1 MAYSRSTGISVWGRI
16 ADYLFGRNSLIGIAS
31 LMLLAISG
39 YATWSGM
46 NDFIVGV
53 SQSPVAARGR
63 EIVGGLSITNSM
75 LVIAIVVALTFLMW
89 LALRETFAAKRALRD
104 RLLTFPLYLFLAL
117 WSIGFG
123 YGFWWSLIAGEE
135 ATRSSLSGLQE
146 DARDSANAIAARL
159 DAVKVQLDSVV
170 SWSEGQMAREES
182 SGGSCGVSSG
192 AGRGPLYNAR
202 RSVRDSIASL
212 RDNVATAW
220 ILPVQEDVE
229 KLKQAASQ
237 LAGETVA
244 ERQQAFEATAA
255 RIRGTARSIAARS
268 NELGRSTA
276 TEMRA
281 IASAV
286 AVAPRQPGFTC
297 HDPILAQR
305 LNQAAEQAEQPAVL
319 NLRDASFSEGPA
331 GVANAVK
338 ALWENMGSYA
348 GSLWRYVTTGGS
360 VSGDSTD
367 TGRAITG
374 RDLIALLA
382 TLGIDLGL
390 FVLTAL
396 NPPPPERKRFAP
408 ETVRQIRDAM
418 RTAAA
423 RAPGTDIEWVRKHF
437 LHHYKDSYFVIPNLY
452 SADPDVPGEADKALA
467 MNQLSGVL
475 DDLGL
480 IRWPHRRPWWQ
491 FWGKDEL
498 DRLREEE
505 SLSSKSALVEARKQ
519 WMKDNPRGYSEEEQ
533 KQFLSVKD
541 IRNHGVF
548 SKADRMLQN
557 AGWSPHAR
565 NDIEVFVFEDVEG
578 LTPLLDALND
588 MQLDADAGS
597 ANEKT
602 PAPPAST

>member
-1 MAYSRSTGISVWGRI
+1 MASAAKSDNRTWSRASE
-16 ADYLFGRNSLIGIAS
+16 YLFGRNTLIGVAS
-31 LMLLAISG
+31 LMLLVISG

-46 NDFIVGV
+46 ADFIIGV
-53 SQSPVAARGR
+53 SQSPASAHGR
-63 EIVGGLSITNSM
+63 EIVGGLSVSNEI

-104 RLLTFPLYLFLAL
+104 RLLTLPLYLFLAL

-135 ATRSSLSGLQE
+135 ATRTGLAGLQE
-146 DARDSANAIAARL
+146 DARDAATTVAARIS
-159 DAVKVQLDSVV
+159 AVKLQLDSVV
-170 SWSEGQMAREES
+170 SWSDSQMAREET
-182 SGGSCGVSSG
+182 SGGSCGVTSG

-202 RSVRDSIASL
+202 RSVRDGIASL
-212 RDNVATAW
+212 RDNVTTAW
-220 ILPVQEDVE
+220 IEPVQADLE

-237 LAGETVA
+237 LSGDTVA
-244 ERQQAFEATAA
+244 ERQQAFEAAAA
-255 RIRGTARSIAARS
+255 RIRGSARAIAARS

-281 IASAV
+281 IATTV
-286 AVAPRQPGFTC
+286 AVPPKQPGFSC
-297 HDPILAQR
+297 YDPTLAQR
-305 LNQAAEQAEQPAVL
+305 LNQAAEQAGEPAVL
-319 NLRDASFSEGPA
+319 NLRDASFNEGPA

-338 ALWENMGSYA
+338 SLWENMGAYA
-348 GSLWRYVTTGGS
+348 GSLVSYVASGGG
-360 VSGDSTD
+360 VSGDSTV

-396 NPPPPERKRFAP
+396 NPPRPERKRFAP
-408 ETVRQIRDAM
+408 ETVSQIQDAM

-423 RAPGTDIEWVRKHF
+423 RAPGADIEWVRKHF
-437 LHHYKDSYFVIPNLY
+437 LHHFKDSYFIIPNLY
-452 SADPDVPGEADKALA
+452 SADPDTPGEADKALA

-480 IRWPHRRPWWQ
+480 IRWPNRRKRWQ
-491 FWGKDEL
+491 FWKKDEL
-498 DRLREEE
+498 DILLEEE
-505 SLSSKSALVEARKQ
+505 SLSSKSALVEARKI
-519 WMKDNPRGYSEEEQ
+519 WMKDNPRGYTEEEQ
-533 KQFLSVKD
+533 AEFLAVKD

-548 SKADRMLQN
+548 SKADRMLEN
-557 AGWSPHAR
+557 AGWSKHAR

-588 MQLDADAGS
+588 MRLAGAPGVAAAAATS
-597 ANEKT
+597 AEAKG
-602 PAPPAST
+602 

>member
-1 MAYSRSTGISVWGRI
+1 MADSRTTGISVWGRI

-31 LMLLAISG
+31 LMLLVISG

-53 SQSPVAARGR
+53 SQSPAAARGR
-63 EIVGGLSITNSM
+63 EIVGGLSVTNSM
-75 LVIAIVVALTFLMW
+75 LVIAIVIALTFLMW
-89 LALRETFAAKRALRD
+89 LALRESFAAKRAFRD
-104 RLLTFPLYLFLAL
+104 RILTLPLYLFLAL

-159 DAVKVQLDSVV
+159 DAVKIQLDSVV

-182 SGGSCGVSSG
+182 SGGSCGVASG

-212 RDNVATAW
+212 RDNVTTAW
-220 ILPVQEDVE
+220 IGPVQQDVE

-255 RIRGTARSIAARS
+255 RIRGTARAIAARS

-281 IASAV
+281 IASTV
-286 AVAPRQPGFTC
+286 GVAPRQPGFTC
-297 HDPILAQR
+297 HDPTLAQR
-305 LNQAAEQAEQPAVL
+305 LNQAAEQADEPAVL

-348 GSLWRYVTTGGS
+348 GSLWRYVVSGGS

-396 NPPPPERKRFAP
+396 NPPPAERKRFAS

-418 RTAAA
+418 ATAAA

-452 SADPDVPGEADKALA
+452 SADPDVAGEADKALA

-480 IRWPHRRPWWQ
+480 IRWPHRRPRWQ

-498 DRLREEE
+498 DVLREEE
-505 SLSSKSALVEARKQ
+505 SMSSKSALVEARKQ
-519 WMKDNPRGYSEEEQ
+519 WMKENPRGYTKEEQ
-533 KQFLSVKD
+533 EEFLSVKD

-548 SKADRMLQN
+548 SKADRMLEN
-557 AGWSPHAR
+557 AGWSKRAR

-588 MQLDADAGS
+588 MQFEAEAK
-597 ANEKT
+597 AAVAEPTAPAEK
-602 PAPPAST
+602 A